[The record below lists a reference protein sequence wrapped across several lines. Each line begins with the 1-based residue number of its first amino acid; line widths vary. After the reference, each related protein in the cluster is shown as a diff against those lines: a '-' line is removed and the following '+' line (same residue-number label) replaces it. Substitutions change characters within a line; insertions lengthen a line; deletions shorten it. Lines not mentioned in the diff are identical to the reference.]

1 MLKNLL
7 ILFVLILRIS
17 SLESQISK
25 ELENKYWTY
34 RDRFRNYF
42 TKIGEFAG
50 ESQTAASI
58 HQFEKTSDSFRRI
71 NGIETKV
78 NSRKKYTLQVDY
90 GDAVIDQGWYMMVL
104 ASEYWLLKRKGMQ
117 HTEAFKAVCNE
128 LYFAINAIER
138 LDGTA
143 ERIFDRK
150 STPNLNG
157 FFVRSDHQPD
167 YLSELNKNNVPYNP
181 IEWIKSG
188 GFSGPEFS
196 WIDSSDAIRIYD
208 RDSFRINLFHRF
220 NYSGDDVW
228 YQGGPGQNG
237 ADMNWGNEMS
247 QDQLYG
253 LLMGF
258 KAIYNWVDSTQVVDP
273 DGVNP
278 MPSRNLHQWI
288 KSLTH
293 RIMLH
298 VSKSHVGLFGFKDKD
313 DLREMA
319 EKECAQITSRP
330 YYRRDTIYFNPPDT
344 QISRD
349 TFITYRNFWQRDT
362 TIIITKT
369 PVYLKYLDSY
379 SSQWF
384 QGSVFQSC
392 NIWDKLDE
400 LKTNDRVFKSGNYI
414 ITNPVNNNN
423 LVTRGAVATVFSY
436 PLRVLASSITD
447 HEYPSPFIQFRD
459 GYQGLVWF
467 LTTSDCDLL
476 RYNPNELETYEKIW
490 SNMGKSL
497 ALNGAIK
504 KFNEIPL
511 NMMSNLA
518 LSTGTW
524 SQMQYY
530 GWAELHGYDYNEII
544 YALMNSKEPIKPKSF
559 YESVLLKAQC
569 EGPYQFGDPDNGYE
583 REMQKEAI
591 YRPFTVDN
599 VFTQRGI
606 GNRLDSVGAA
616 VFYSGKDYMLMYNL
630 YEMANILYWGGENM
644 NPIVNKPCPCRPD
657 TVFNR
662 SNLINSTFDIENQLT
677 NFYFGTRYI
686 TRQDGIYGLS
696 IKPLG
701 DDTVRPH
708 YDYYRQYNVRT
719 PAYLLHNLK
728 VQGTQ
733 NEANTITVLQD
744 YRICHGNLEL
754 KSFSKLQTIPNGDEN
769 FPSLI
774 EIGDEAILTINDG
787 GIVFIQNNTRLVI
800 EPGGTLKYHPGARI
814 ILNGPNAV
822 LHIKGKLELAP
833 GATFQVEGGP
843 EGKGYV
849 IWDCG
854 VGSPHFGEAELIAG
868 AGSKMV
874 FSEND
879 INKTALEVRGFSGMY
894 IPAGLAEFKAT
905 GCRINLKEQAFI
917 KSAAAHTLVQNVQI
931 FGHNGPSANPDFHWK
946 PSSRGLHIM
955 ATPNSIKN
963 ATVHDC
969 LEGIKLFYPGGTG
982 HPLNL
987 DSVYFKNC
995 QNAVINHGGRVK
1007 WHSGHADNEGTVQ
1020 LRTALNGIGTQG
1032 ASELSGILL
1041 SHDNFSWMQ
1050 NPPAKFGI
1058 SAAAPQSNIWL
1069 HGTGRYYLSNKCKVE
1084 NGKYGAINSQG
1095 FIFPHCSEFMN
1106 NQSHF
1111 YMNQGARL
1119 VAQHNSWNSFNW
1131 DFSATDKQFYYG
1143 VNGTFLYL
1151 EKGKNYIK
1159 GHQSNQNTRFIEAE
1173 LHHTHLQETSLG
1185 HTGTNSTAIRATGNQ
1200 WAIGG
1205 LQGMETVPQ
1214 ASATANISL
1223 LAVAPGVVS
1232 AGAYFD
1238 VNYLPV
1244 SGGNYFSDREA
1255 ACASNT
1261 GFSLT
1266 HDWPV
1271 DTPFLQTLDAYNPAS
1286 TQTVMM
1292 LAGNLKSAIETPVR
1306 NYPQAI
1312 DMAKTLFL
1320 ADLPVNLASPVF
1332 DVYSITHSM
1341 YPEVFSDST
1350 IAPAN
1355 HNAVAAATYTAMLNM
1370 QQQLISLADSTEP
1383 GIWPQ
1388 YRFEVHRDL
1397 ALIHRIF
1404 NQRNLA
1410 IQYLDQVMP
1419 TFQKPA
1425 DLQALQTWRCLIA
1438 KEQAY
1443 LDSLIPYHLVNFD
1456 TCINVLDSLGQIDT
1470 NRVTQWHPDWLNRFG
1485 EGNEGAAAAPPAYLN
1500 EANNTDKIKI
1510 NVFPNP
1516 GTDVWHI
1523 NATHGQITKVELW
1536 SPQGQQLKIET
1547 VQGTAGKISISNL
1560 PQGIYFLRVYHKGG
1574 VQVFR
1579 MMKQED

>member
-1 MLKNLL
+1 MLNSPDTTLAFDSSGVL
-7 ILFVLILRIS
+7 IPDSFVLSWYRVVPDGKISATNFNGARLRS
-17 SLESQISK
+17 SNIWE
-25 ELENKYWTY
+25 E
-34 RDRFRNYF
+34 
-42 TKIGEFAG
+42 
-50 ESQTAASI
+50 
-58 HQFEKTSDSFRRI
+58 
-71 NGIETKV
+71 
-78 NSRKKYTLQVDY
+78 
-90 GDAVIDQGWYMMVL
+90 
-104 ASEYWLLKRKGMQ
+104 
-117 HTEAFKAVCNE
+117 
-128 LYFAINAIER
+128 
-138 LDGTA
+138 A
-143 ERIFDRK
+143 ERIYEKRIDR
-150 STPNLNG
+150 T
-157 FFVRSDHQPD
+157 
-167 YLSELNKNNVPYNP
+167 
-181 IEWIKSG
+181 
-188 GFSGPEFS
+188 
-196 WIDSSDAIRIYD
+196 AI
-208 RDSFRINLFHRF
+208 
-220 NYSGDDVW
+220 
-228 YQGGPGQNG
+228 
-237 ADMNWGNEMS
+237 
-247 QDQLYG
+247 
-253 LLMGF
+253 F
-258 KAIYNWVDSTQVVDP
+258 KES
-273 DGVNP
+273 
-278 MPSRNLHQWI
+278 
-288 KSLTH
+288 
-293 RIMLH
+293 
-298 VSKSHVGLFGFKDKD
+298 
-313 DLREMA
+313 
-319 EKECAQITSRP
+319 
-330 YYRRDTIYFNPPDT
+330 
-344 QISRD
+344 
-349 TFITYRNFWQRDT
+349 
-362 TIIITKT
+362 
-369 PVYLKYLDSY
+369 
-379 SSQWF
+379 
-384 QGSVFQSC
+384 
-392 NIWDKLDE
+392 
-400 LKTNDRVFKSGNYI
+400 NYI
-414 ITNPVNNNN
+414 VTNPVRNNNIVARGHFALPFGYAIRECAKYITGEDTFDEPKAKFN
-423 LVTRGAVATVFSY
+423 FKTQSGRYWLNGLWLVKVLTDVATFGGNSTTQVGYQLMGRTYLVEKAVQKTYGRSAVLAALHLFTVVTPYLGDVLSDD
-436 PLRVLASSITD
+436 PSVLERVLSKVLTNCPYMA
-447 HEYPSPFIQFRD
+447 PSPDMLSMCLTGRFIEPN
-459 GYQGLVWF
+459 
-467 LTTSDCDLL
+467 
-476 RYNPNELETYEKIW
+476 NPDYWRELW
-490 SNMGKSL
+490 NAMGK
-497 ALNGAIK
+497 K
-504 KFNEIPL
+504 KILQEIVKGKFTSNL
-511 NMMSNLA
+511 QHNLA
-518 LSTGTW
+518 LASRTW
-524 SQMQYY
+524 NHDIFSEWCDELGYEYSELFYCM
-530 GWAELHGYDYNEII
+530 LHGGTPKK
-544 YALMNSKEPIKPKSF
+544 SKAF
-559 YESVLLKAQC
+559 YQNVLTKAQC
-569 EGPYQFGDPDNGYE
+569 EGVFNAGFKVDYEVAEPPYDYCYPFNSDN
-583 REMQKEAI
+583 I
-591 YRPFTVDN
+591 FSHPT
-599 VFTQRGI
+599 TRGTP
-606 GNRLDSVGAA
+606 GNINFQVQQAGL
-616 VFYSGKDYMLMYNL
+616 DYMLLFNL
-630 YEMANILYWGGENM
+630 YKMADLEKWNTGSYSTSVLPSSN
-644 NPIVNKPCPCRPD
+644 CPCVSYPDLTYTSQVRSILETTGRVFDTIDNRAYDRPNGFFAK
-657 TVFNR
+657 TYIANEVINTYPVF
-662 SNLINSTFDIENQLT
+662 
-677 NFYFGTRYI
+677 
-686 TRQDGIYGLS
+686 
-696 IKPLG
+696 
-701 DDTVRPH
+701 
-708 YDYYRQYNVRT
+708 DYYKDYEIRI
-719 PAYLLHNLK
+719 PEYLLHDLMMSGIHSSNKGKLVVHQDLTICNSVVQMLEYSEIEIIPGISNSFPSSVNIANNAK
-728 VQGTQ
+728 VEMKNGSVIIV
-733 NEANTITVLQD
+733 NNNSRLMIEAN
-744 YRICHGNLEL
+744 
-754 KSFSKLQTIPNGDEN
+754 
-769 FPSLI
+769 
-774 EIGDEAILTINDG
+774 AILN
-787 GIVFIQNNTRLVI
+787 
-800 EPGGTLKYHPGARI
+800 YHPGARI

-833 GATFQVEGGP
+833 GATFQVEGGAA
-843 EGKGYV
+843 GKGYV

-854 VGSPHFGEAELIAG
+854 EGSPHYGQAELIAG
-868 AGSKMV
+868 AGSKIL
-874 FSEND
+874 FSENN

-963 ATVHDC
+963 VTVHDC

-1032 ASELSGILL
+1032 TSELSGILL

-1058 SAAAPQSNIWL
+1058 SAATPQSNIWL

-1119 VAQHNSWNSFNW
+1119 VAQNNSWNSFNW

-1214 ASATANISL
+1214 ATATANISL

-1232 AGAYFD
+1232 TGAYLD

-1261 GFSLT
+1261 GFLLT

-1292 LAGNLKSAIETPVR
+1292 LAGNLKSAIETSMR

-1312 DMAKTLFL
+1312 DLAKTLFL

-1341 YPEVFSDST
+1341 YPEVFSDSS

-1355 HNAVAAATYTAMLNM
+1355 HNAVAAATYTAMLNL
-1370 QQQLISLADSTEP
+1370 QQQLISLADTTEP

-1404 NQRNLA
+1404 NQRNVA
-1410 IQYLDQVMP
+1410 VQYLDQVMP

-1470 NRVTQWHPDWLNRFG
+1470 NRVTQWHPDWQNRFG

-1500 EANNTDKIKI
+1500 KANNTDKIKI

-1516 GTDVWHI
+1516 GTNVWHI

-1547 VQGTAGKISISNL
+1547 VQGTEGKISISHL
-1560 PQGIYFLRVYHKGG
+1560 PQGIYFLRVYYEGG
-1574 VQVFR
+1574 TQSFM
-1579 MMKQED
+1579 MMKQDE